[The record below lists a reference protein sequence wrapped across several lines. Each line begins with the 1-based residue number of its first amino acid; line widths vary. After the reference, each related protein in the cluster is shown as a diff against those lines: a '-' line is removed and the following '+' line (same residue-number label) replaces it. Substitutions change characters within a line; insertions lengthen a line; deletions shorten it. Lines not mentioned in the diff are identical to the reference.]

1 MQIGANALPRC
12 MVDLEP
18 PTLAARVREW
28 LLQGNCAATTS
39 ISTVGTETGRAADRP
54 NPIYQSPVWRLIETS
69 THDWK
74 PSFCSSQPLARR
86 RCSAGAKKEMG
97 LTGELAI
104 YHNLGVNIGTSR
116 RRRSWRTLPSPKNLC
131 GQSASTVYQSSR
143 RLVLDLV
150 PGVRHDS
157 GHILES
163 FRNRCTA
170 ASEIPLE
177 SRGLDC
183 PGGSLPPEPNS
194 QLDQEFT
201 RRLSEVAPG
210 ILCNSRQLVGGSQTA
225 TLTA

>member
-1 MQIGANALPRC
+1 M
-12 MVDLEP
+12 
-18 PTLAARVREW
+18 
-28 LLQGNCAATTS
+28 
-39 ISTVGTETGRAADRP
+39 GRAADRP

-116 RRRSWRTLPSPKNLC
+116 RRRSWRTLPSPKNLS

-177 SRGLDC
+177 SRGLGC
-183 PGGSLPPEPNS
+183 AEGPLPPEPKSSRCRLTPRAARLCSVQPAARSGKPCRMGEPSVCTRSSTGQNS
-194 QLDQEFT
+194 LTGVLFLYDT
-201 RRLSEVAPG
+201 VPGRPSARRCRRTNAH
-210 ILCNSRQLVGGSQTA
+210 T
-225 TLTA
+225 